1 MSDPRLTIMEA
12 ITTRRFVEARYNGA
26 VIRLAPHLM
35 FERRGDLFI
44 CALNPE
50 KAIRSDEEPKLGQF
64 KLAGLADATL
74 TSESFELLP
83 SFEGSVPREEDVAI
97 LSA

>member
-1 MSDPRLTIMEA
+1 MSDLRLTIMEA
-12 ITTRRFVEARYNGA
+12 ITTRRLVEARYNGA

-44 CALNPE
+44 SALNPE
-50 KAIRSDEEPKLGQF
+50 KAWRSDEEPRLGQF

-83 SFEGSVPREEDVAI
+83 SYEGAAPREDDVAI

>member
-1 MSDPRLTIMEA
+1 MTDPRLTMMEA
-12 ITTRRFVEARYNGA
+12 ITTRRFVQARYNGA

-50 KAIRSDEEPKLGQF
+50 KAWRSDEEPRLGQF

-83 SFEGSVPREEDVAI
+83 SFEGTVPREDDVVI

>member
-1 MSDPRLTIMEA
+1 MSDSRLTIMEA
-12 ITTRRFVEARYNGA
+12 ITTRRFVQARYNGA

-44 CALNPE
+44 SALNPE
-50 KAIRSDEEPKLGQF
+50 KGWRSDEEPRLGQF
-64 KLAGLADATL
+64 KLAGLADTQL

-83 SFEGSVPREEDVAI
+83 SFEGSTPREDDVAI